1 MSEKEKEN
9 FVNEIMNF
17 VNEQPDPQKSLDDVV
32 NVLKK
37 IAMPTITMDTKNE
50 KVQEFGNYLA
60 MIYRDNCND
69 IGRISRYDKMWFGK
83 RIAQFQRK
91 NNISDHDANELR
103 KLANLKPKKQFK

>member
-1 MSEKEKEN
+1 MTENEKEN

-17 VNEQPDPQKSLDDVV
+17 VNEQPDPNKSLDDVV

-50 KVQEFGNYLA
+50 KVQEFGNFLA
-60 MIYRDNCND
+60 MIYRDNYND
-69 IGRISRYDKMWFGK
+69 IGRISRHDKMWFGK

-103 KLANLKPKKQFK
+103 KIVNLKTKN